1 MRLKK
6 NRIARLAQALT
17 DRLTEQKAIRL
28 EGPKA
33 DLTALLDRII
43 TDELM
48 VEDRLDAEVREILRT
63 HEADI
68 ERGQVDERKMFL
80 MVKKQLAKERE
91 IIL

>member
-63 HEADI
+63 LEADI